1 MGLQCLKV
9 VVDWLVIVAASSM
22 AIVHC
27 CEAADLYCVQKRY
40 AGEKCRI
47 VLIKGAIEQGDS
59 AKFVEA
65 LKANHPFVDMV
76 DLWSSG
82 GSVEEAIK
90 IGRLIR
96 TNLIETAA
104 PVDYSDK
111 PVGRGWYFR
120 GELVPGCPE
129 INRRTPPK
137 GVGCQCASAC
147 FLIWAAGIERH
158 GSSLGLHRPTITS
171 TSFATMPPDRASLMY
186 RGLLVD
192 INKYLSEMEISPRF
206 AEFMID
212 TSSKDI
218 RWLTWDEAETLEEVP
233 SIHEW
238 VATNCGAMSKNET
251 TTWLMLG
258 AEVDQ
263 FNKILSPRDRM
274 LYEQLDNRWRKISSC
289 RSTKIQQA
297 RDAIPKPH

>member
-1 MGLQCLKV
+1 MARHPSWQRRHEAVLQWFL
-9 VVDWLVIVAASSM
+9 
-22 AIVHC
+22 
-27 CEAADLYCVQKRY
+27 RY
-40 AGEKCRI
+40 PCGT
-47 VLIKGAIEQGDS
+47 
-59 AKFVEA
+59 
-65 LKANHPFVDMV
+65 
-76 DLWSSG
+76 
-82 GSVEEAIK
+82 
-90 IGRLIR
+90 R
-96 TNLIETAA
+96 T
-104 PVDYSDK
+104 
-111 PVGRGWYFR
+111 
-120 GELVPGCPE
+120 
-129 INRRTPPK
+129 
-137 GVGCQCASAC
+137 QCASAT
-147 FLIWAAGIERH
+147 GY
-158 GSSLGLHRPTITS
+158 SPTHISRITS
-171 TSFATMPPDRASLMY
+171 TAEFGQRFRS
-186 RGLLVD
+186 
-192 INKYLSEMEISPRF
+192 YLSEMEISPRF